1 MSDRPTTGSEPA
13 GQGPAGKQKRYR
25 PGGDG
30 GDRGRVRYVNT
41 AALPALFTILNG
53 LAGFASIHFAT
64 KDALGEADLWNLSA
78 AAWLIFA
85 AMVFDMLDGRVARIT
100 RRTSDFGGQ
109 LDSLCDVI
117 SFGAAPAML
126 MVRTVTMALR
136 GHVERMDVL
145 SGALTIE
152 RVVWCVAGVY
162 LACTALRLARFNV
175 ENEPDE
181 SAHMDFCGLPSPGA
195 AAAVA
200 AMVLLFAHLAP
211 MQRGWKSSVWILM
224 TVSITLPVVTLL
236 TAMLMVSRFRYAHVV
251 NQYIRHNK
259 PFGFLVKLVLVL
271 LAAFLNFFIT
281 MAVLAVAYALS
292 GFVLVIRRR
301 IRPRRKVGAPSA

>member
-1 MSDRPTTGSEPA
+1 MTDKPTPA
-13 GQGPAGKQKRYR
+13 GDEEAGETRRSKPR
-25 PGGDG
+25 
-30 GDRGRVRYVNT
+30 RGQRVRRRLVNT

-64 KDALGEADLWNLSA
+64 KNALGEADLWNLAA

-136 GHVERMDVL
+136 GQVERMDVL

-152 RVVWCVAGVY
+152 RAIWCVAGVY
-162 LACTALRLARFNV
+162 LACAALRLARFNV
-175 ENEPDE
+175 ENEPAE
-181 SAHMDFCGLPSPGA
+181 SAHMDFCGLPCPGA

-200 AMVLLFAHLAP
+200 ALVLLFAHLAP
-211 MQRGWKSSVWILM
+211 MQKGWQSSAWILM
-224 TVSITLPVVTLL
+224 TVSITLPIVTLL
-236 TAMLMVSRFRYAHVV
+236 TAMLMVSRLRYTHVV
-251 NQYIRHNK
+251 NQYIRSDK
-259 PFGFLVKLVLVL
+259 PFGFLVKLVLLL
-271 LAAFLNFFIT
+271 LAAFLNFAVT

-292 GFVLVIRRR
+292 GLVAAIWRRAK
-301 IRPRRKVGAPSA
+301 PKRKAEAPSA